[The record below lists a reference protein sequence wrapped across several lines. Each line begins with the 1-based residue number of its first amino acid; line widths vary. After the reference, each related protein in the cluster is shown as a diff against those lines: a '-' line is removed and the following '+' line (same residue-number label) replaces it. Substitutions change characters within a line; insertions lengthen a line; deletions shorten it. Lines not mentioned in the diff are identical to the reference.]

1 MARKRKAFFMETL
14 LLCRLEAEKLDI
26 FLKKSIGITFYCGQ
40 STFSVSP
47 LHNRILNRVLSSEIY
62 IVYIQVE
69 SKKSFL
75 RVKIFIVC
83 TMAISIEMTY
93 FLQ

>member
-1 MARKRKAFFMETL
+1 MARKRKAYFMETL
-14 LLCRLEAEKLDI
+14 LLCRLEAEKLNI
-26 FLKKSIGITFYCGQ
+26 FLKKSIGITFFGVK
-40 STFSVSP
+40 STFLVLL
-47 LHNRILNRVLSSEIY
+47 LHNQILNRVLSSEIY